1 MRRLPKLLAVVS
13 LIALALASVPAEAA
27 APASGTLSKKKKSL
41 SWTGAAAT
49 FSSPFTGVD
58 VGCNDVPDPNCDH
71 YMLKIDLGE
80 GAKISITIRG
90 ADPSNENSPTK
101 PYNDF
106 DVYVY
111 AADGTRVAAGTSP
124 NGNETF
130 TFIHRARHR
139 NKPYDVS
146 VRPWLVM
153 PGANYKGSVKAITLG
168 R

>member
-1 MRRLPKLLAVVS
+1 MRRLLKLLAVVS
-13 LIALALASVPAEAA
+13 LTGLALVAVPAQAA
-27 APASGTLSKKKKSL
+27 TPASGTLSKAKKSL

-49 FSSPFTGVD
+49 FSSPVAGID
-58 VGCNDVPDPNCDH
+58 LGCNDIPDPNCDH
-71 YMLKIDLGE
+71 YMLKINLGE
-80 GAKISITIRG
+80 GAKISITVKG
-90 ADPSNENSPTK
+90 ADPANENSTTK

-106 DVYVY
+106 DVFVY
-111 AADGTRVAAGTSP
+111 APDGTRVAAGTSG

-146 VRPWLVM
+146 VRPWLVL
-153 PGANYKGSVKAITLG
+153 PGADYKGTIKAVTLG